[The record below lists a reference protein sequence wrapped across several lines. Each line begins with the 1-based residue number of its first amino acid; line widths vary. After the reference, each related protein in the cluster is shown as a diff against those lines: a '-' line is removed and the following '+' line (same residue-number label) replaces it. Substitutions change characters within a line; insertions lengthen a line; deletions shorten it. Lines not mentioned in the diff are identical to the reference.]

1 MTDKDVPAAERDE
14 AHAIDD
20 VVDRLAGRFT
30 SLDRAHIEEIV
41 HDEWH
46 RLDEGRLRDFVPV
59 LVEHEAR
66 ERLRREAAPA
76 PLDTEAESSRLV
88 PTDEPQDLDPAEI
101 ERLRRETGLYLG
113 SIDS

>member
-1 MTDKDVPAAERDE
+1 MTDNAVPAADRDE
-14 AHAIDD
+14 AHAIEE
-20 VVDRLAGRFT
+20 VVVRLAERFPT
-30 SLDRAHIEEIV
+30 LERTHVANIV

-46 RLDEGRLRDFVPV
+46 RLDGGRVRDFVPV

-76 PLDTEAESSRLV
+76 PFDVGAEAARLV
-88 PTDEPQDLDPAEI
+88 PTAEPENLDPVEI
-101 ERLRRETGLYLG
+101 ERRSRETGIFLG